1 MIKLFLDKTA
11 AQKIKM
17 TLSLNNFCRAF
28 PSLQNNSTSTSFSSS
43 ASSFSDSRGGF
54 IVRASLGTKKKKKN
68 HLVAHFHREKTHRQ
82 QSHHHRRRRR
92 GVGLAAEQQEN
103 NNEKNFQTGE
113 RLDEK
118 VSLFGITHT
127 QKEYEAAE
135 YIMKSKP
142 KFVVCETAVSAGH
155 GEQHGNMV
163 TFEQGVQQMMIDP
176 TLDEALT
183 FVTRLA
189 GEMKSEVDKDA
200 LVGDFWMSMREQLPA
215 EPLVYAAAMYVDAK
229 IVFADRPKR
238 STYGRLVTEP
248 TLEELDEAFS
258 KQSERNYR
266 LLLPESDKL
275 RQECDS
281 IITEN
286 DAFQKYIIDERDQ
299 IMTSCIRK
307 CVSSE
312 DGQSANS
319 VVVVVGADHFEGIKK
334 CYKDVFG
341 ASEVEAKVPELLECK
356 DVSSVDSPGLR
367 LAIALRMLGLRCSP
381 DLIDDIMRSLEK
393 DVAGLDNAEKEKF
406 ELNSEAFGSTRM
418 LLALVDDREVFDATV
433 AGLGKSDFWEKLAK
447 FRNMRPKYGGSGM
460 DEANI
465 NELRLASMVGF

>member
-1 MIKLFLDKTA
+1 
-11 AQKIKM
+11 M

-92 GVGLAAEQQEN
+92 GVGVAAEQQEN

>member
-1 MIKLFLDKTA
+1 M
-11 AQKIKM
+11 
-17 TLSLNNFCRAF
+17 
-28 PSLQNNSTSTSFSSS
+28 
-43 ASSFSDSRGGF
+43 
-54 IVRASLGTKKKKKN
+54 
-68 HLVAHFHREKTHRQ
+68 
-82 QSHHHRRRRR
+82 
-92 GVGLAAEQQEN
+92 
-103 NNEKNFQTGE
+103 
-113 RLDEK
+113 
-118 VSLFGITHT
+118 SLFGITHT

-229 IVFADRPKR
+229 IVFA
-238 STYGRLVTEP
+238 
-248 TLEELDEAFS
+248 
-258 KQSERNYR
+258 ERNYR